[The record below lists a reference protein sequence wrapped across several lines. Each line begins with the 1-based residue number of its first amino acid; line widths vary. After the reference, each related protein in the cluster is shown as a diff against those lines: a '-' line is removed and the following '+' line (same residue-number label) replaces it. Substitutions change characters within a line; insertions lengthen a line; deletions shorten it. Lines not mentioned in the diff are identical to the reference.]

1 MVFKMALLELPV
13 EKVHFGRCKKV
24 HFWSK
29 SAVFQVQNVH
39 VQCIENGNADFE
51 GARCVHLTNATKA
64 GF

>member
-1 MVFKMALLELPV
+1 LELPV

-39 VQCIENGNADFE
+39 VEGVENRNADFE
-51 GARCVHLTNATKA
+51 GVRCVHLRNARKL
-64 GF
+64 GKKCVK